1 MTTARTRTRM
11 ASHPA
16 AIRPDEQDLH
26 QTALLQLHQA
36 GRLAGLSPEMIDLL
50 SYPKREL
57 IVHFPVIMD
66 DGKVRVFTGYRVQHN
81 TARGPTKGG
90 IRYHPDVTLDEI
102 RGLAMLMTWKCALL
116 NIPYG
121 GAKGGVALERRA
133 MSRGELERLTRRY
146 TAEIAVIIGPEIDI
160 PAPDMNTD
168 AQIMAWMMDTYSMGK
183 GYSVPGVVTGKPV
196 NLGGTEG
203 RAEATG
209 RGVMIV
215 AKEAIARQGKQPHA
229 VTVAVQGAGNVGG
242 VSADL
247 MHKAGFKVV
256 AISDRQGGL
265 YDPSGLDIP
274 AVLKWRK
281 EREWLAGYANATA
294 ISNEALLELPVD
306 LLIPAAMEGQIH
318 AGNADK
324 IKAPLIVEGANAPTT
339 PEADDILK
347 DRGVQVIP
355 DILANGGG
363 VLVSYFEWVQ
373 DLQAF
378 YWEEEQINER
388 LENLMLKS
396 YRDVLSLSEERGIT
410 MRQSA
415 LILGVQRV
423 VQAIE
428 SRGIYP

>member
-1 MTTARTRTRM
+1 MTTTRTRM

-16 AIRPDEQDLH
+16 AIRPEEHDLH
-26 QTALLQLHQA
+26 QTALLQLHEA
-36 GRLAGLSPEMIDLL
+36 GRLAGLPADMIGLL

-66 DGKVRVFTGYRVQHN
+66 SGAVRVFTGYRVQHN

-121 GAKGGVALERRA
+121 GAKGGVALERREL
-133 MSRGELERLTRRY
+133 SRGELERLTRRY
-146 TAEIAVIIGPEIDI
+146 TAEISIIIGPEVDI

-196 NLGGTEG
+196 NLGGTVG

-215 AKEAIARQGKQPHA
+215 TREALARRGKSPA
-229 VTVAVQGAGNVGG
+229 DVTVAVQGAGNVGG
-242 VSADL
+242 VAAEL
-247 MHKAGFKVV
+247 MHREGFKVV
-256 AISDRQGGL
+256 GLSDRQGGL
-265 YDPSGLDIP
+265 YDPDGLDIP
-274 AVLKWRK
+274 AILLWRK
-281 EREWLAGYANATA
+281 EREWLAGYPKASAV
-294 ISNEALLELPVD
+294 SNEELLELDVD
-306 LLIPAAMEGQIH
+306 VLVPAAMEGQIH
-318 AGNADK
+318 GTNAAK
-324 IKAPLIVEGANAPTT
+324 IRAPLIVEGANAPTT
-339 PEADDILK
+339 SEADRILEE
-347 DRGVQVIP
+347 RGVLVVP

-378 YWEEEQINER
+378 FWEENQINDR
-388 LENLMLKS
+388 LEQAMLRSFQEVSALAHDRGVSLRQAALML
-396 YRDVLSLSEERGIT
+396 GI
-410 MRQSA
+410 
-415 LILGVQRV
+415 QRV

>member
-1 MTTARTRTRM
+1 MTTTTRTRI
-11 ASHPA
+11 ASHPT
-16 AIRPDEQDLH
+16 AIRPALQNLH
-26 QTALLQLHQA
+26 QTALLQLREA
-36 GRLAGLSPEMIDLL
+36 GQLAGLSADMIDLL

-66 DGKVRVFTGYRVQHN
+66 SGAVRVFTGYRVQHN
-81 TARGPTKGG
+81 IARGPTKGG

-121 GAKGGVALERRA
+121 GAKGGVAVERREV
-133 MSRGELERLTRRY
+133 SRGELERLTRRY
-146 TAEIAVIIGPEIDI
+146 TAEISFIIGPEVDI

-168 AQIMAWMMDTYSMGK
+168 AQVMAWMMDTYSMGK
-183 GYSVPGVVTGKPV
+183 GYSVPGVVTGKPII
-196 NLGGTEG
+196 LGGTAG

-215 AKEAIARQGKQPHA
+215 AQEAVTRQGKNPA
-229 VTVAVQGAGNVGG
+229 ETSVAVQGAGNVGG
-242 VSADL
+242 VAADL
-247 MHKAGFKVV
+247 MHRAGFKVV

-265 YDPSGLDIP
+265 YEPTGLNIQ
-274 AVLKWRK
+274 AVLQWRK
-281 EREWLAGYANATA
+281 EREWLASYPRAAA
-294 ISNEALLELPVD
+294 ISNEELLELDVD
-306 LLIPAAMEGQIH
+306 VLVPAALEGQIH
-318 AGNADK
+318 AGNAAR
-324 IKAPLIVEGANAPTT
+324 IKAPLIIEGANAPTT
-339 PEADDILK
+339 PEADLILK
-347 DRGVQVIP
+347 DRGVLVVP

-378 YWEEEQINER
+378 YWEETQINER
-388 LENLMLKS
+388 LEQAMLRS
-396 YRDVLSLSEERGIT
+396 FQEVSTLAQERGIT
-410 MRQSA
+410 LRQAA
-415 LILGVQRV
+415 LVLGVQRV